1 MIAYMRS
8 ERFRMAALLLL
19 LVLLLSF
26 TVAAVSCSGESLSY
40 TVTFYF
46 VYCYEA
52 GGEDEA
58 DSLADAVRSFGG
70 AGYSLSYGGKYYIAA
85 SCYYSEISALS
96 VCESLNRRGLSCGL
110 LTAERESYS
119 LTTSFARTNSQSLK
133 GAINS
138 LYGFGKVL
146 YECAAALDTGGS
158 QSDAKSAVKDAQSV
172 ISALLRSDSLACF
185 SPYLNYIYA
194 LCDDIVYG
202 GYVYSRDVRY
212 VQIASADC
220 LLKVTLA

>member
-1 MIAYMRS
+1 MIAYMHPK
-8 ERFRMAALLLL
+8 RFRLA
-19 LVLLLSF
+19 VLLLFLTLMLSF
-26 TVAAVSCSGESLSY
+26 TLSAVSCSGESLSY

-46 VYCYEA
+46 VYCYEV
-52 GGEDEA
+52 GGDYEA
-58 DSLADAVRSFGG
+58 DLLADAVQAFGG

-85 SCYYSEISALS
+85 SCYYSETSALS
-96 VCESLNRRGLSCGL
+96 VCESLNRRGLSCGI
-110 LTAERESYS
+110 LTAKRESYS
-119 LTTSFARTNSQSLK
+119 LTTSSARANFQSLK
-133 GAINS
+133 GAIDS

-158 QSDAKSAVKDAQSV
+158 QSEAKSAVKDAQSV
-172 ISALLRSDSLACF
+172 ISALLRSDSLTCF